1 MRILL
6 SAIAICVTALSLN
19 ACNTVDGAG
28 EDIQAGGHAVSH
40 AATKVQ
46 EKI

>member
-6 SAIAICVTALSLN
+6 SALAICVTALSLN

-28 EDIQAGGHAVSH
+28 EDLQAGGHAVSSS
-40 AATKVQ
+40 AQEVQ
-46 EKI
+46 HKM

>member
-6 SAIAICVTALSLN
+6 SAIAICVTALTLN

-28 EDIQAGGHAVSH
+28 EDIQAGGNKIS
-40 AATKVQ
+40 ATAQEVQ
-46 EKI
+46 HGR

>member
-6 SAIAICVTALSLN
+6 SAAAICITCLTLN

-28 EDIQAGGHAVSH
+28 QDIQAGGNAISR
-40 AATKVQ
+40 ASNDVQ
-46 EKI
+46 HGN

>member
-6 SAIAICVTALSLN
+6 SALAICITALSLN

-28 EDIQAGGHAVSH
+28 EDIQSGGHAISRSAEH
-40 AATKVQ
+40 VQ
-46 EKI
+46 AKM

>member
-6 SAIAICVTALSLN
+6 SALAICVTALSLN

-28 EDIQAGGHAVSH
+28 EDVQAGGHAISRSAEH
-40 AATKVQ
+40 VQ
-46 EKI
+46 NKM